1 MTSKSKSKKDIKQ
14 KVLLTS
20 IVVDDREKQ
29 VIPYFEEYTIKVNVG
44 RVTTG
49 DYSIIIK
56 DPDNPKKFKPV
67 VIFERK
73 TWKDFADSIKDGRM
87 ENNQNLHEFRQK
99 YNCRIIFIVEGQPFP
114 ADNRKF
120 RGIPFKN
127 IQKKIDRMMLADEF
141 QIIQT
146 RDQKMTAKRI
156 VEIAIAYDQYYDEIT
171 KVDQLKKSKP
181 ESVDD
186 IEKSNKKNIQSVKN
200 VKSKKDTN
208 PIKKGGHD
216 EEESS
221 ESNDESSEKSE
232 EESGGESGD
241 ESDDASEEMNFIPD
255 ELKQVRTKTNDRIL
269 QQMWNS
275 LPQVSNMTAKVLS
288 EKYSI
293 SQIVS
298 GKVFVR
304 DIAELK
310 YPSGM
315 RIGEERAKK
324 ILVVSNEPK
333 KGGNVVT
340 LSQAIEFTKAQEKL
354 LKSIHGV
361 SAIVAKQICK
371 KYTLKQLCES
381 VDEKQLAEVKRSDQP
396 NARNLGPALAKRILE
411 LLKSKNV

>member
-29 VIPYFEEYTIKVNVG
+29 VIPYFEEYTIRVNVG

-49 DYSIIIK
+49 DYSIIIR
-56 DPDNPKKFKPV
+56 DPENPKKFKPV

-127 IQKKIDRMMLADEF
+127 IQKKIDRMILADEF

-171 KVDQLKKSKP
+171 KVDQLKK
-181 ESVDD
+181 ESLKETLETP
-186 IEKSNKKNIQSVKN
+186 EKSDKKVVKTKKV
-200 VKSKKDTN
+200 VKKVV
-208 PIKKGGHD
+208 KKGGNESENESED
-216 EEESS
+216 ESEES
-221 ESNDESSEKSE
+221 ESDNDSN
-232 EESGGESGD
+232 ESGD
-241 ESDDASEEMNFIPD
+241 ESGDESEEESVSDNFIPD

-293 SQIVS
+293 SEIVS

-304 DIAELK
+304 DIAEMK

-381 VDEKQLAEVKRSDQP
+381 VNEKQLAEVKRSDQP

-411 LLKSKNV
+411 LLRTKNV

>member
-1 MTSKSKSKKDIKQ
+1 
-14 KVLLTS
+14 
-20 IVVDDREKQ
+20 
-29 VIPYFEEYTIKVNVG
+29 
-44 RVTTG
+44 
-49 DYSIIIK
+49 
-56 DPDNPKKFKPV
+56 
-67 VIFERK
+67 
-73 TWKDFADSIKDGRM
+73 
-87 ENNQNLHEFRQK
+87 
-99 YNCRIIFIVEGQPFP
+99 
-114 ADNRKF
+114 
-120 RGIPFKN
+120 
-127 IQKKIDRMMLADEF
+127 
-141 QIIQT
+141 
-146 RDQKMTAKRI
+146 MTAKRI

-186 IEKSNKKNIQSVKN
+186 IEKSNKKNIQDAKN
-200 VKSKKDTN
+200 AKSKKDVKS
-208 PIKKGGHD
+208 IKKGGHD